1 MLNEN
6 IKTFRKAKGLSQDE
20 LAIQLNVV
28 RQTVSKWENG
38 LSVPD
43 SEMLV
48 KLANTLETTVNALL
62 SESVEPDIHSD
73 LQVLA
78 NKLEVINAQ
87 LLNQRETRRK
97 VWRTIFI
104 ILSVISVCVLLVGL
118 AGFLRFQSAMSTIG
132 GVDGPTAI
140 FVTRSA
146 YNPFSLII
154 AMLAM
159 IISIIGI
166 YKTQRASEC

>member
-1 MLNEN
+1 MLSDN
-6 IKTFRKAKGLSQDE
+6 IKILRKAKGLSQDE

-48 KLANTLETTVNALL
+48 KLASTLETTVNALL

-97 VWRTIFI
+97 VWGLF
-104 ILSVISVCVLLVGL
+104 LSFFPSSPSACWRL
-118 AGFLRFQSAMSTIG
+118 AW
-132 GVDGPTAI
+132 
-140 FVTRSA
+140 
-146 YNPFSLII
+146 
-154 AMLAM
+154 
-159 IISIIGI
+159 
-166 YKTQRASEC
+166 RASSVFNPL